1 MEVEFSEL
9 IGKII
14 TKVVC
19 TDNEVYITTS
29 DCEHYLMS
37 HIQDCCET
45 VYLESVVG
53 DINDVVG
60 YPVLNAELKTN
71 KTNTFGKEYIGESFT
86 WTFYTIAT
94 IKGYVD
100 LRFLGASNG
109 YYSERVGFYRREH
122 NLT

>member
-37 HIQDCCET
+37 HI
-45 VYLESVVG
+45 
-53 DINDVVG
+53 
-60 YPVLNAELKTN
+60 LNRY
-71 KTNTFGKEYIGESFT
+71 GKKHGR
-86 WTFYTIAT
+86 WP
-94 IKGYVD
+94 
-100 LRFLGASNG
+100 
-109 YYSERVGFYRREH
+109 
-122 NLT
+122 

>member
-71 KTNTFGKEYIGESFT
+71 KTNGNM
-86 WTFYTIAT
+86 
-94 IKGYVD
+94 
-100 LRFLGASNG
+100 ASG
-109 YYSERVGFYRREH
+109 
-122 NLT
+122 